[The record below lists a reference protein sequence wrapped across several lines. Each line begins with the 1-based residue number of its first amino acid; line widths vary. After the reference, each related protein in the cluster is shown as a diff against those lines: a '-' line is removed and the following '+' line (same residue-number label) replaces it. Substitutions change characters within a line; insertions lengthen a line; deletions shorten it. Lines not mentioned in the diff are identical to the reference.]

1 MFAWSWLLV
10 LLGAGLV
17 MTEVLLG
24 GFAGFDLVLIGSTFL
39 IGGAVG
45 LLTHDP
51 IKGSIT
57 ASLLCL
63 AYIALGRRMLKHKL
77 GRPSGARSNVDAWIG
92 RQGVVQARIAMHE
105 AGMVKMGDEVWRAL
119 PVAGTGPF
127 ESGALVTV
135 EGVDGVTLMV
145 R

>member
-1 MFAWSWLLV
+1 MFDWSWLLV
-10 LLGAGLV
+10 ILGAVLV
-17 MTEVLLG
+17 LFEVMLG

-45 LLTHDP
+45 LITHDP

-57 ASLLCL
+57 ASALCL
-63 AYIALGRRMLKHKL
+63 VYIAVGRRMLRTKL
-77 GRPSGARSNVDAWIG
+77 GKADGAKSKVDAFVG
-92 RQGVVQARIAMHE
+92 RQGVAQNRIATHE

-119 PVAGTGPF
+119 PVAGAGPF

-135 EGVDGVTLMV
+135 DSVDGVTLLV

>member
-1 MFAWSWLLV
+1 MFDWSWLLV
-10 LLGAGLV
+10 ILGAVLV
-17 MTEVLLG
+17 LLEVMLG

-45 LLTHDP
+45 LVSHDP
-51 IKGSIT
+51 IMGSIT
-57 ASLLCL
+57 ASVLCL
-63 AYIALGRRMLKHKL
+63 VYIAVGRRVLRAKL
-77 GRPSGARSNVDAWIG
+77 GKGTGAKSNVDAFVG
-92 RQGVVQARIAMHE
+92 RQGLVQNRIATHE

-119 PVAGTGPF
+119 PVAGAGPF

-135 EGVDGVTLMV
+135 DGVDGVTLLV

>member
-1 MFAWSWLLV
+1 MFDWSWLLV
-10 LLGAGLV
+10 ILGAGLV
-17 MTEVLLG
+17 LFEVMLG

-57 ASLLCL
+57 ASALCL
-63 AYIALGRRMLKHKL
+63 AYIAVGRRMLRSKL
-77 GRPSGARSNVDAWIG
+77 GKAASAKSNVDVFIG
-92 RQGVVQARIAMHE
+92 RQGVVQQRIATHE

-119 PVAGTGPF
+119 PVAGAGPF

-135 EGVDGVTLMV
+135 DGVDGVTLLV

>member
-1 MFAWSWLLV
+1 MFDWSWVLI

-17 MTEVLLG
+17 LFEVLLG

-39 IGGAVG
+39 VGGAVG

-57 ASLLCL
+57 ASALCL
-63 AYIALGRRMLKHKL
+63 AYIAVGRRMLKSKL
-77 GRPSGARSNVDAWIG
+77 GRAAGAKSNVDAFIG
-92 RQGVVQARIAMHE
+92 RQGVAQQRIATHE
-105 AGMVKMGDEVWRAL
+105 AGMVKVGDEVWRAL
-119 PVAGTGPF
+119 PVAGAGPF

-135 EGVDGVTLMV
+135 DGVDGVTLLV

>member
-1 MFAWSWLLV
+1 MFDWSWLLV
-10 LLGAGLV
+10 ILGAVLV
-17 MTEVLLG
+17 LFEVMLG

-45 LLTHDP
+45 LITHDP

-57 ASLLCL
+57 ASALCL
-63 AYIALGRRMLKHKL
+63 VYIAVGRRMLRTKL
-77 GRPSGARSNVDAWIG
+77 GKADGAKSNVDAFVG
-92 RQGVVQARIAMHE
+92 RQGVAQNRIATHE

-119 PVAGTGPF
+119 PVAGAGPF

-135 EGVDGVTLMV
+135 DSVDGVTLLV

>member
-1 MFAWSWLLV
+1 MFDWSWFLV
-10 LLGAGLV
+10 ILGAGLV
-17 MTEVLLG
+17 LVEVLLG

-45 LLTHDP
+45 LMSHNP
-51 IKGSIT
+51 ITGSIT
-57 ASLLCL
+57 ASALCL
-63 AYIALGRRMLKHKL
+63 AYIAVGRRLLRKKMGKSPNTK
-77 GRPSGARSNVDAWIG
+77 SNVDAFVG
-92 RQGVVQARIAMHE
+92 KQGVAQSRIASHE

-119 PVAGTGPF
+119 PVAGAGPF

-135 EGVDGVTLMV
+135 DGVDGVTLLV